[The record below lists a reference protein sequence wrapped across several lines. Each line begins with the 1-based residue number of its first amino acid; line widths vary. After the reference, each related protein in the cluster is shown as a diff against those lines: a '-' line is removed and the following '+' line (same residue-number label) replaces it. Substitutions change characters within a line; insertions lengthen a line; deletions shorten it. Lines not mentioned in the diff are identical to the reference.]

1 MILRFAIARLAHV
14 QYAVAGRT
22 RNGSLV
28 DTRASARYNAAANG
42 CGPVAVLVFKTSGRG
57 DELRW
62 WVRLPRVRATS
73 NRNTCLR
80 ATP

>member
-1 MILRFAIARLAHV
+1 MRLF
-14 QYAVAGRT
+14 G
-22 RNGSLV
+22 
-28 DTRASARYNAAANG
+28 RYNAVANG

-73 NRNTCLR
+73 R
-80 ATP
+80 AGVYRFLMPDKARGTRQEAYRSLLLIFPSPRLFVPG